1 MNPLND
7 YRLVVALAD
16 ESHFG
21 KAAERCHLSASAA
34 TRALQRLEQQLKV
47 TLFERDNRSVVLTP
61 QGAIFLKHARRALTE
76 WETLQAAL
84 QGGAN
89 KLKGELSVYCS
100 VTAVYSLLQP
110 IVQRCRAQY
119 PDIELRLH
127 TGDQADAVQRV
138 QDHRD
143 HIAIAA
149 CPSHLPESLE
159 FQPITMSD
167 FVLIKP
173 VKNDELVSPFIENN
187 VVQDW
192 ASVPVILP
200 ERGFGRERMDS
211 FFKARK
217 LSPNIYA
224 AVAGHE
230 AVVAMVALGFGIG
243 GVPRLVVDSSPQRD
257 EVQVLANIE
266 TIPAVNIGL
275 LCHKRHKQN
284 PIVNAFWALGKPM

>member
-1 MNPLND
+1 MGPLND
-7 YRLVVALAD
+7 YRLVAALAD

-34 TRALQRLEQQLKV
+34 TRALQRIEQQLGV
-47 TLFERDNRSVVLTP
+47 TLFERDNRSVMLT
-61 QGAIFLKHARRALTE
+61 QHGDLYVTHARRALAE

-84 QGGAN
+84 HNDAA

-110 IVQRCRAQY
+110 IVQRCRTEY

-138 QDHRD
+138 TEHRN

-149 CPSHLPESLE
+149 CPSHLPDSLE

-173 VKNDELVSPFIENN
+173 VKNDELLSPYIKDN

-217 LSPNIYA
+217 INPHIYA

-230 AVVAMVALGFGIG
+230 AVVAMVALGFGVG
-243 GVPRLVVDSSPQRD
+243 GVPQLVVDSSPQKD
-257 EVQVLANIE
+257 EVQVLSQIE
-266 TIPAVNIGL
+266 AIPAVNIGL
-275 LCHKRHKQN
+275 ICHKRHKQN
-284 PIVNAFWALGKPM
+284 PVVNAFWALASAL